1 MATAWTLTRERLADK
16 SLEHCGVLGVGKVP
30 AYEDRGL
37 ALETLDGMLKELPIY
52 GYSWPKVAN
61 AQASLSLVA
70 ATNPT
75 ALPSD
80 YYGSLMPNLL
90 DFYKSAI
97 SGLAV
102 SGIAISGL
110 SSDGDESPF
119 RLITLSEWNAIS
131 DKDYAAEYPDR
142 GYIDPSRKLWT
153 WPVQS
158 ATRTLKVFY
167 QKVIDDTVASASPDI
182 SVPFLMG
189 LAYGIAANIGD
200 AFGVAEKKLQR
211 FEAKWSVARGRG
223 INADV
228 PLAPIRIEALE

>member
-61 AQASLSLVA
+61 AQTSITLLT

-75 ALPSD
+75 ALPTD
-80 YYGSLMPNLL
+80 YYGSLMPELVGADL
-90 DFYKSAI
+90 
-97 SGLAV
+97 
-102 SGIAISGL
+102 
-110 SSDGDESPF
+110 DESPF
-119 RLITLSEWNAIS
+119 RLITLAEWNAIA
-131 DKDYAAEYPDR
+131 DKDYAAAYPDR
-142 GYIDPSRKLWT
+142 GYIDPSRRLWT
-153 WPVQS
+153 WPVQTAS
-158 ATRTLKVFY
+158 RTLKVFY
-167 QKVIDDTVASASPDI
+167 QKVIDDTVASTSADI

-200 AFGVAEKKLQR
+200 AFGVSEKKLQR